1 MKKGDL
7 IQGTISKYVFPNKGS
22 FMHTEVN
29 PQTGEEVTRSI
40 STKGKGVLPGAEVEV
55 RIKKKRAD
63 HADGILQRVI
73 KESDLEACKPWNR
86 GS

>member
-40 STKGKGVLPGAEVEV
+40 STKGKGVLPEAEKYIVP
-55 RIKKKRAD
+55 
-63 HADGILQRVI
+63 
-73 KESDLEACKPWNR
+73 SF
-86 GS
+86 SSTY